1 MKSKTT
7 RYALIIGAVLAIGTA
22 LFIVGCKYSSSGS
35 SSTPPTAQE
44 PPGLPP
50 DPGPAGK
57 ATLAGVDSNDN
68 GVRDDVERYIAI
80 NHQDSAKVRAAL
92 MQFTVVAQSR
102 LLDATDTQKS
112 IQHAIESGK
121 AIECMVYVTGSVQ
134 KEEDLYNELRPVI
147 LNTDARNKAYFAYD
161 KQLGGQY
168 FPGTPDSQ
176 AASACTFDPSTLP
189 N

>member
-1 MKSKTT
+1 MKAKTT

-35 SSTPPTAQE
+35 SSAPSTAQE

-50 DPGPAGK
+50 DSGPAGK
-57 ATLAGVDSNDN
+57 ATLAGIDSNGN

-92 MQFTVVAQSR
+92 MQFATVAQLELIDS
-102 LLDATDTQKS
+102 TDKQKS
-112 IQHAIESGK
+112 IQHANESGR
-121 AIECMVYVTGSVQ
+121 AIDCMVDIAGSVQ
-134 KEEDLYNELRPVI
+134 KAENLYKDLQLVI

-161 KQLGGQY
+161 DQLGGEV
-168 FPGTPDSQ
+168 FSDS
-176 AASACTFDPSTLP
+176 ASTCAFDPSTLP

>member
-7 RYALIIGAVLAIGTA
+7 RYTLIGAVIIIGALLVIA
-22 LFIVGCKYSSSGS
+22 GCKYSSSGS
-35 SSTPPTAQE
+35 SSATSTAQE

-57 ATLAGVDSNDN
+57 ATIAGVDSNGN
-68 GVRDDVERYIAI
+68 VARDDVERYIAI

-92 MQFTVVAQSR
+92 MQFAVVAQLR
-102 LLDATDTQKS
+102 LLDATDKQKS
-112 IQHAIESGK
+112 IQHGVESGK
-121 AIECMVYVTGSVQ
+121 AIECMVYITGSVQ
-134 KEEDLYNELRPVI
+134 KEMDLYNELRPVI
-147 LNTDARNKAYFAYD
+147 LNTDARNKAYFAYND
-161 KQLGGQY
+161 QLRGQY

-176 AASACTFDPSTLP
+176 AESACMFDPNTLP

>member
-1 MKSKTT
+1 M
-7 RYALIIGAVLAIGTA
+7 LIGAVLITGVLLVIA
-22 LFIVGCKYSSSGS
+22 GCKYSSSGS

-57 ATLAGVDSNDN
+57 TTLAGVVTNSY
-68 GVRDDVERYIAI
+68 GVRDDVYRYIAI

-92 MQFTVVAQSR
+92 MQFAAVAQSR
-102 LLDATDTQKS
+102 ILDATDKQKS
-112 IQHAIESGK
+112 IQHGDESIRAIR
-121 AIECMVYVTGSVQ
+121 CLVYITGSVQ
-134 KEEDLYNELRPVI
+134 KETDLYNELRPVI

-161 KQLGGQY
+161 NQLGGQD
-168 FPGTPDSQ
+168 FSPTPYSQ
-176 AASACTFDPSTLP
+176 LVSTCNFDPSTLP

>member
-1 MKSKTT
+1 M
-7 RYALIIGAVLAIGTA
+7 
-22 LFIVGCKYSSSGS
+22 
-35 SSTPPTAQE
+35 QE

-57 ATLAGVDSNDN
+57 ATLAGIDSNGN

-92 MQFTVVAQSR
+92 MQFAVVVQVELIDS
-102 LLDATDTQKS
+102 TDKQKS
-112 IQHAIESGK
+112 IQHANEAGK
-121 AIECMVYVTGSVQ
+121 AIDCMVYVVGSVQ
-134 KEEDLYNELRPVI
+134 KAEDLYKELRPVI
-147 LNTDARNKAYFAYD
+147 LNTDARNKAYLAYND
-161 KQLGGQY
+161 QLGGQV
-168 FPGTPDSQ
+168 FTPTPDSQ

>member
-7 RYALIIGAVLAIGTA
+7 LYIFIGIAALAA
-22 LFIVGCKYSSSGS
+22 LVIAGCKYSSSGS

-57 ATLAGVDSNDN
+57 ATLAGIDSNGN

-92 MQFTVVAQSR
+92 MQFAVVAQLELIDSA
-102 LLDATDTQKS
+102 DKQKS
-112 IQHAIESGK
+112 IQHANDEGK
-121 AIECMVYVTGSVQ
+121 AMDCIEYITGSVSKLESLT
-134 KEEDLYNELRPVI
+134 KELQPVI
-147 LNTDARNKAYFAYD
+147 LNTDARNQAYFAYND
-161 KQLGGQY
+161 QLGGQY
-168 FPGTPDSQ
+168 FPSTPDSQ
-176 AASACTFDPSTLP
+176 IPSTCAFDPSTLP